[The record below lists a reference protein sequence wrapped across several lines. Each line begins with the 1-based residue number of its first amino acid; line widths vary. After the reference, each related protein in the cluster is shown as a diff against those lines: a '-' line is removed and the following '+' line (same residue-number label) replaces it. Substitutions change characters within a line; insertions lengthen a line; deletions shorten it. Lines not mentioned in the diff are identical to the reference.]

1 MDFRKP
7 ISGFG
12 LCRAR
17 MRSRGAA
24 RGLNV
29 DFVVAVRCTVRGC
42 TIGKVYISIM
52 TTCRMCRGLVLCR
65 LHILHVVIN
74 NM

>member
-1 MDFRKP
+1 MDFRKT

-12 LCRAR
+12 LCGAR

-29 DFVVAVRCTVRGC
+29 DFVVAVRCTLRGC
-42 TIGKVYISIM
+42 TIGKVYIPIIM
-52 TTCRMCRGLVLCR
+52 ICRMCRGLVCVGCTSYML
-65 LHILHVVIN
+65 
-74 NM
+74 